1 MLLAARIYGALAAA
15 LLAVVTVRILSV
27 EDYGRLATAMAIV
40 AVVGIVAESGIA
52 ALATRQITLDE
63 HRTGPILG
71 LALSAEAATA
81 TLGGILLVPL
91 GLLLGYPSTVVV
103 LLGLGALLIVAQG
116 ALAALSGVFQAR
128 RVFELFAACV
138 VVQATFMVVGGV
150 GALVAGLGAA
160 GLVASA
166 GLSYAAAALAALVLA
181 RRRLGTRPDFRGTR
195 RRIPGFLREAAPIA
209 IVASIGIV
217 YGRLGLLLLSK
228 LDDEHAVAV
237 YNLPLTIVEL
247 TFLVPAAV
255 ATAFYPLLTRQLAV
269 DRADAERS
277 MDLLLRLFLLGSVP
291 IALVLALGGTDVITF
306 VFGDNYAESGD
317 VMVVLAASVVTNFF
331 SYLAWYALL
340 AARREGRRVP
350 AIVTGLALN
359 VVLCV
364 VLIPHHGAIGAA
376 SALVVSDAFMIAWV
390 LLVVHRQVVELR
402 GARIVLRA
410 LPAAVAAAVVA
421 LLPLP
426 GGGLVLGIAASAAW
440 LAVLL
445 ATSYIGRGEW
455 EPLLAPLRGVRRAPA
470 DA

>member
-1 MLLAARIYGALAAA
+1 
-15 LLAVVTVRILSV
+15 
-27 EDYGRLATAMAIV
+27 
-40 AVVGIVAESGIA
+40 
-52 ALATRQITLDE
+52 
-63 HRTGPILG
+63 
-71 LALSAEAATA
+71 
-81 TLGGILLVPL
+81 
-91 GLLLGYPSTVVV
+91 
-103 LLGLGALLIVAQG
+103 
-116 ALAALSGVFQAR
+116 
-128 RVFELFAACV
+128 
-138 VVQATFMVVGGV
+138 
-150 GALVAGLGAA
+150 
-160 GLVASA
+160 
-166 GLSYAAAALAALVLA
+166 
-181 RRRLGTRPDFRGTR
+181 
-195 RRIPGFLREAAPIA
+195 
-209 IVASIGIV
+209 
-217 YGRLGLLLLSK
+217 
-228 LDDEHAVAV
+228 
-237 YNLPLTIVEL
+237 
-247 TFLVPAAV
+247 
-255 ATAFYPLLTRQLAV
+255 
-269 DRADAERS
+269 
-277 MDLLLRLFLLGSVP
+277 VP

-350 AIVTGLALN
+350 AIVTGLVLN

-445 ATSYIGRGEW
+445 ATSYIGRAEW